1 MILIVGAIVGF
12 IILSAVLVVASS
24 MLSSQISGTESD
36 MEEWQALQARAEM
49 RRIRARESSEQAL
62 PGTTT
67 HISSSI

>member
-1 MILIVGAIVGF
+1 MVLIVGAIVGF

-36 MEEWQALQARAEM
+36 MEEWRALQARAEM
-49 RRIRARESSEQAL
+49 RRIRARASSEQAM

>member
-1 MILIVGAIVGF
+1 MVLIVGAIVGF
-12 IILSAVLVVASS
+12 IILSAVLVVSSS

-36 MEEWQALQARAEM
+36 TEEWRALQARAEM
-49 RRIRARESSEQAL
+49 RRIRAREDSEQGL

>member
-1 MILIVGAIVGF
+1 MVLIVGAIVGF
-12 IILSAVLVVASS
+12 IILSAVLVVSSS

-36 MEEWQALQARAEM
+36 TEEWRALQARAEM
-49 RRIRARESSEQAL
+49 RRIRAREGSEQGL